1 MRRTFLALLIFGGA
15 ITAYGYYSVRTVEFV
30 PDVSTVTVTEGDI
43 VDTVGA
49 TGALEAVTTVQVG
62 SQVSGIIQELR
73 VDFNSIVREG
83 DVIMRLDPSLF
94 ETQLEQAR
102 ANLLRSEAEAERLSV
117 AVDDAAT
124 QLRRS
129 RELAAEDLISETELE
144 AAEVNLRSAEAQ
156 LKSAQA
162 QIRQSQASLSMN
174 EVNLEHTVIR
184 APIDGIVT
192 SRLVDVG
199 QTVAASFQAPEL
211 FVIAADLTKMRV
223 IANIDES
230 DVGRIRPDQ
239 RVTFTVDAF
248 PAEAFE
254 GSVSQIR
261 LEPIVTQNVVTYA
274 TVIDAPNP
282 ELKLKPGMTATVT
295 VEVARREN
303 VTRIP
308 NSALRFRPTPAV
320 FATLG
325 QPVPPELQVGR
336 SAGAGATGGGG
347 GTARSG
353 EPPAGVERPG
363 GTPGGAADGG
373 FGPPGGGGPGG
384 FGGGG
389 GGAPD
394 PERRQRMMERMQ
406 QMSPEERQEF
416 FARMRERRAAGGGP
430 GGGGGPGAPRRRAN
444 AQQGPNVPAV
454 ERGASTI
461 DALFAPI
468 EVEETNGRVW
478 LLNGGRL
485 SSLNVRLGVTD
496 GTASE
501 LLAVDA
507 GSVPSGP
514 APAASSEVESLR
526 ERLAT
531 VADAAARAALE
542 QRLAALEDATPVAP
556 ATAAQAAPGTIG
568 AGRPARNQRQ
578 HAGRGKRSGC
588 RQQRVSPDPAVP
600 LRKART
606 AVTSPN
612 PIIAVEN
619 ITKVYAMG
627 DVEVRALRGVSLS
640 IEAGE
645 FVAVTGPS
653 GSGKSTFM
661 HILGC
666 LDRPTGGHYL
676 LDGRDVSRLS
686 RDELAEVRNGKIG
699 FVFQG
704 FNLLARTT
712 ALDNVELPLLY
723 GSRMNGPAR
732 HARAREML
740 HAVGLDDRM
749 DHFPNQLSGGQQ
761 QRVAIARALVNQPA
775 ILLAD
780 EPTGNLD
787 SRTSV
792 EVMDIFQ
799 RLNQESGITVLL
811 ITHEADIAE
820 YGNRIIR
827 FHDGKVLSDRT
838 NAARRVASEEFAA
851 LPPDNTE
858 TESAPS
864 VPQTA

>member
-1 MRRTFLALLIFGGA
+1 MRRIFLAILILGGA
-15 ITAYGYYSVRTVEFV
+15 ITAYGYYSARTIEFV
-30 PDVSTVTVTEGDI
+30 PDINTVAVTEGDI
-43 VDTVGA
+43 VDSVGA

-62 SQVSGIIQELR
+62 SQVSGIIQELH

-102 ANLLRSEAEAERLSV
+102 ANLLRSEAESERLSV

-129 RELAAEDLISETELE
+129 RELAASDLISETEFE

-162 QIRQSQASLSMN
+162 QVRQSQASLSMN

-230 DVGRIRPDQ
+230 DVGRIRPNQ

-248 PAEAFE
+248 PAEEFE

-282 ELKLKPGMTATVT
+282 ALKLKPGMTATVT

-303 VTRIP
+303 VTRVP
-308 NSALRFRPTPAV
+308 NAALRFRPTPAM
-320 FATLG
+320 FAALG

-336 SAGAGATGGGG
+336 RAGAAGAAGS
-347 GTARSG
+347 GTARPG
-353 EPPAGVERPG
+353 EPRAGGERPG
-363 GTPGGAADGG
+363 DAPGGRPAGG
-373 FGPPGGGGPGG
+373 GPPGRGPGGLGGGGG

-389 GGAPD
+389 TD

-430 GGGGGPGAPRRRAN
+430 GGPGGPGSPRRRVN

-478 LLNGGRL
+478 VVNGGRL
-485 SSLNVRLGVTD
+485 SSMNVRLGVTD

-501 LLAVDA
+501 LLQVVG
-507 GSVPSGP
+507 GS
-514 APAASSEVESLR
+514 APNETAPPGNPEVESLR

-542 QRLAALEDATPVAP
+542 QRLAALEAATPVVP
-556 ATAAQAAPGTIG
+556 AAAVSASPGTLG
-568 AGRPARNQRQ
+568 AGVHLVTNVSTPD
-578 HAGRGKRSGC
+578 AGGG
-588 RQQRVSPDPAVP
+588 PAVG
-600 LRKART
+600 
-606 AVTSPN
+606 S
-612 PIIAVEN
+612 
-619 ITKVYAMG
+619 
-627 DVEVRALRGVSLS
+627 
-640 IEAGE
+640 
-645 FVAVTGPS
+645 S
-653 GSGKSTFM
+653 GSPLIPSF
-661 HILGC
+661 
-666 LDRPTGGHYL
+666 PF
-676 LDGRDVSRLS
+676 GRR
-686 RDELAEVRNGKIG
+686 G
-699 FVFQG
+699 
-704 FNLLARTT
+704 
-712 ALDNVELPLLY
+712 
-723 GSRMNGPAR
+723 
-732 HARAREML
+732 
-740 HAVGLDDRM
+740 
-749 DHFPNQLSGGQQ
+749 
-761 QRVAIARALVNQPA
+761 
-775 ILLAD
+775 
-780 EPTGNLD
+780 
-787 SRTSV
+787 
-792 EVMDIFQ
+792 
-799 RLNQESGITVLL
+799 
-811 ITHEADIAE
+811 
-820 YGNRIIR
+820 
-827 FHDGKVLSDRT
+827 
-838 NAARRVASEEFAA
+838 RR
-851 LPPDNTE
+851 
-858 TESAPS
+858 
-864 VPQTA
+864 

>member
-1 MRRTFLALLIFGGA
+1 MRRIFLAILILGGA
-15 ITAYGYYSVRTVEFV
+15 ITAYGYYSARTIEFV
-30 PDVSTVTVTEGDI
+30 PDINTVAVTEGDI
-43 VDTVGA
+43 VDSVGA

-62 SQVSGIIQELR
+62 SQVSGIIQELH

-102 ANLLRSEAEAERLSV
+102 ANLLRSEAESERLSV

-129 RELAAEDLISETELE
+129 RELAASDLISETEFE

-162 QIRQSQASLSMN
+162 QVRQSQASLSMN

-230 DVGRIRPDQ
+230 DVGRIRPNQ

-248 PAEAFE
+248 PAEEFE

-282 ELKLKPGMTATVT
+282 ALKLKPGMTATVT

-303 VTRIP
+303 VTRVP
-308 NSALRFRPTPAV
+308 NAALRFRPTPAM
-320 FATLG
+320 FAALG

-336 SAGAGATGGGG
+336 RAGAAGASGS
-347 GTARSG
+347 GTARPG
-353 EPPAGVERPG
+353 EPRAGGERPG
-363 GTPGGAADGG
+363 DAPGGRPAGG
-373 FGPPGGGGPGG
+373 GPPGRGPGGLGGGGG

-389 GGAPD
+389 TD

-430 GGGGGPGAPRRRAN
+430 GGPGGPGSPRRRVN

-478 LLNGGRL
+478 VVNGGRL
-485 SSLNVRLGVTD
+485 SSMNVRLGVTD

-501 LLAVDA
+501 LLQVVG
-507 GSVPSGP
+507 GS
-514 APAASSEVESLR
+514 APNETAPPGNPEVESLR

-542 QRLAALEDATPVAP
+542 QRLAALEAATPVVP
-556 ATAAQAAPGTIG
+556 AAAVSASPGTLG
-568 AGRPARNQRQ
+568 AGVHLVTNVSTPD
-578 HAGRGKRSGC
+578 AGGG
-588 RQQRVSPDPAVP
+588 PAVG
-600 LRKART
+600 
-606 AVTSPN
+606 S
-612 PIIAVEN
+612 
-619 ITKVYAMG
+619 
-627 DVEVRALRGVSLS
+627 
-640 IEAGE
+640 
-645 FVAVTGPS
+645 S
-653 GSGKSTFM
+653 GSPLIPSF
-661 HILGC
+661 
-666 LDRPTGGHYL
+666 PF
-676 LDGRDVSRLS
+676 GRR
-686 RDELAEVRNGKIG
+686 G
-699 FVFQG
+699 
-704 FNLLARTT
+704 
-712 ALDNVELPLLY
+712 
-723 GSRMNGPAR
+723 
-732 HARAREML
+732 
-740 HAVGLDDRM
+740 
-749 DHFPNQLSGGQQ
+749 
-761 QRVAIARALVNQPA
+761 
-775 ILLAD
+775 
-780 EPTGNLD
+780 
-787 SRTSV
+787 
-792 EVMDIFQ
+792 
-799 RLNQESGITVLL
+799 
-811 ITHEADIAE
+811 
-820 YGNRIIR
+820 
-827 FHDGKVLSDRT
+827 
-838 NAARRVASEEFAA
+838 RR
-851 LPPDNTE
+851 
-858 TESAPS
+858 
-864 VPQTA
+864 

>member
-1 MRRTFLALLIFGGA
+1 MRRIFLALLILGGA

-62 SQVSGIIQELR
+62 SQVSGIIQELH

-129 RELAAEDLISETELE
+129 RELAAGDLISETELE
-144 AAEVNLRSAEAQ
+144 AAEVALRSAEAQ

-230 DVGRIRPDQ
+230 DVGRIRPNQ

-248 PAEAFE
+248 PAEEFE

-303 VTRIP
+303 VMRIP

-325 QPVPPELQVGR
+325 QPVPPELQLGR

-363 GTPGGAADGG
+363 GTPGGAAGGG
-373 FGPPGGGGPGG
+373 FGPAGGGGPGG

-416 FARMRERRAAGGGP
+416 FARMQERRAAGGGP
-430 GGGGGPGAPRRRAN
+430 GRGGGPGAPRRRAN
-444 AQQGPNVPAV
+444 AQQGLNVPAV

-478 LLNGGRL
+478 VLNGGRL

-507 GSVPSGP
+507 GSVPGGSAPP
-514 APAASSEVESLR
+514 ANPEVESLR

-542 QRLAALEDATPVAP
+542 QRLAALEAATPVAP
-556 ATAAQAAPGTIG
+556 ASASPAAPGTIG
-568 AGRPARNQRQ
+568 AGARLVTN
-578 HAGRGKRSGC
+578 
-588 RQQRVSPDPAVP
+588 VSTP
-600 LRKART
+600 
-606 AVTSPN
+606 
-612 PIIAVEN
+612 
-619 ITKVYAMG
+619 
-627 DVEVRALRGVSLS
+627 
-640 IEAGE
+640 EAGS
-645 FVAVTGPS
+645 GPAAGSS
-653 GSGKSTFM
+653 GSPLIPQF
-661 HILGC
+661 
-666 LDRPTGGHYL
+666 PF
-676 LDGRDVSRLS
+676 GRR
-686 RDELAEVRNGKIG
+686 G
-699 FVFQG
+699 
-704 FNLLARTT
+704 
-712 ALDNVELPLLY
+712 
-723 GSRMNGPAR
+723 
-732 HARAREML
+732 
-740 HAVGLDDRM
+740 
-749 DHFPNQLSGGQQ
+749 
-761 QRVAIARALVNQPA
+761 
-775 ILLAD
+775 
-780 EPTGNLD
+780 
-787 SRTSV
+787 
-792 EVMDIFQ
+792 
-799 RLNQESGITVLL
+799 
-811 ITHEADIAE
+811 
-820 YGNRIIR
+820 
-827 FHDGKVLSDRT
+827 
-838 NAARRVASEEFAA
+838 RR
-851 LPPDNTE
+851 
-858 TESAPS
+858 
-864 VPQTA
+864 